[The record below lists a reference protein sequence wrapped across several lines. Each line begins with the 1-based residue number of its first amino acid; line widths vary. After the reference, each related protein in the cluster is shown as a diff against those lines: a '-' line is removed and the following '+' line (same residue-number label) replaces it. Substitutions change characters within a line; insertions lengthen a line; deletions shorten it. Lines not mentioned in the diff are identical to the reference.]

1 VGEMLNWEII
11 SADPSGSP
19 VIGST
24 SFRYKLKNR
33 SERQRLVY
41 GERRYGIN
49 LVWGAVDSGS
59 YNIRIVKQGTGTTS
73 LFDGN
78 RVAIG
83 VDDGGY
89 LRYQSREYGI
99 NLVWSESPV
108 YEWEL
113 RLSELGNSP
122 APIETQEPVGLY
134 NTVENDFL
142 FYDPRQYGINL
153 KWLRDEGKYNGQHW
167 WQDVGDA
174 ISGAWSYV
182 FNSIKEAV
190 WRILGLPDFI
200 LSLLGI
206 LWPKKMRVEV
216 KILRDTNGVALLG
229 DEELPQADR
238 EDQLKL
244 VQDAIDLLTKVFKDR
259 ANVKVIAAGDKT
271 IRFAPHPAPSYALE
285 GDCGFG
291 FFKTGLY
298 SRAGAYYRKEA
309 YKNAKGLFTGY
320 GQAIT
325 AIVIKDIHDKRG
337 CSLGPLTSY
346 LLIDVEGFEP
356 THTTDPRASTL
367 AHEMGHQNG
376 LWHRP
381 HKSNLMYAEK
391 ERGTDLSRWQVAW
404 LRDSR
409 FVTFL

>member
-1 VGEMLNWEII
+1 MLNWEII
-11 SADPSGSP
+11 SAQSAGTP
-19 VIGST
+19 VTSST
-24 SFRYKLKNR
+24 NFLYKLKNR
-33 SERQRLVY
+33 SERKQLVY

-49 LVWGAVDSGS
+49 LVWRDVSS
-59 YNIRIVKQGTGTTS
+59 SPFNVRIVKQSDPSGQIS
-73 LFDGN
+73 DGD

-99 NLVWSESPV
+99 NLVWSSEPV
-108 YEWEL
+108 YEWEV
-113 RLSELGNSP
+113 RLTPLGDS
-122 APIETQEPVGLY
+122 AVGIVTEEQVGLY
-134 NTVENDFL
+134 NGVEDDFL

-174 ISGAWSYV
+174 ISGGWSYL
-182 FNSIKEAV
+182 FNGVKEAV
-190 WRILGLPDFI
+190 WRILGLPDYI

-206 LWPKKMRVEV
+206 LFPKKMRVEV

-238 EDQLKL
+238 EQQLQL
-244 VQDAIDLLTKVFKDR
+244 VQDAVDLLASVFKDE
-259 ANVKVIAAGDKT
+259 ANVKVIAAGDEI
-271 IRFAPHPAPSYALE
+271 IRFAQSPAPSYALE
-285 GDCGFG
+285 ADCGFEL
-291 FFKTGLY
+291 FKTGLY
-298 SRAGAYYRKEA
+298 SRAGKYYRREA
-309 YKNAKGLFTGY
+309 YTNAKGLFIGY

-325 AIVIKDIHDKRG
+325 AIVIKDIAGKRG
-337 CSLGPLTSY
+337 CSVGPLTSY
-346 LLIDVEGFEP
+346 LLIDVEGFAP
-356 THTTDPRASTL
+356 THTIDPRASTL

-381 HKSNLMYAEK
+381 SKANLMFADA